1 MGGWQLLRDR
11 VGLGR
16 ESFTK
21 DGRRRERF
29 VDHFENPTI
38 TEPRISVDGNCG
50 IRGKSDRKGELMDYS
65 GILVKGNPTIG
76 GVGNPRIAAR
86 GDSDPL
92 EASNPRLY
100 TRFSSIGQ

>member
-1 MGGWQLLRDR
+1 LGGWQLLRDR

-38 TEPRISVDGNCG
+38 TEPRISIDGNCG
-50 IRGKSDRKGELMDYS
+50 TWGKSDRKREQMS
-65 GILVKGNPTIG
+65 HPVILVKGNPANG
-76 GVGNPRIAAR
+76 GIGNPRIAAR
-86 GDSDPL
+86 GDRDPL
-92 EASNPRLY
+92 EVGDPRLY
-100 TRFSSIGQ
+100 TRFRSIYQ

>member
-11 VGLGR
+11 AELGR
-16 ESFTK
+16 ESFTE

-50 IRGKSDRKGELMDYS
+50 TRGKSDREREQMS
-65 GILVKGNPTIG
+65 HPGILIKRNLVNG
-76 GVGNPRIAAR
+76 GIGNPRIAAQ
-86 GDSDPL
+86 GDPEPL
-92 EASNPRLY
+92 EVGDPRLY
-100 TRFSSIGQ
+100 TRFRSICQ